1 MKLGLLFTASF
12 VTVAIGTVVACSGN
26 DDANTIVVP
35 PAPISLSSVSPST
48 ISARGGEI
56 VKLTGSGFAA
66 DTKVKLGD
74 QDATQVKLVSAN
86 ELDVTAPP
94 LWAGSI
100 DVQTSGPG
108 GTSQLQNAVQV
119 TALDLR
125 FVQAPTYSLTIGND
139 VDAGADAG
147 SDAGPNAPSPPISTA
162 VTADFDGN
170 GSIDMVSC
178 AQNEECHL
186 LVNDGQGNYQ
196 DTTATGDKRF
206 GVGSTDTHVLALGDF
221 DGDGDQDLVVAG
233 ASAIPMIETN
243 DGKGH
248 FTETPLSWIEYGDGG
263 VAETLADGGAAPLDP
278 VSAFGVGDVD
288 GDGKV
293 DLVVGNTTADEIPF
307 RILRNTSSGKSI
319 SFAESSPDAVPARAW
334 PVTAIQVA
342 DVDRDGAQDIVV
354 ATPGA
359 ADGVELRLLL
369 GSKGVF
375 NEAHSG

>member
-147 SDAGPNAPSPPISTA
+147 SDAGPNAPSPPGDTLTIAASFFAHT
-162 VTADFDGN
+162 DF
-170 GSIDMVSC
+170 
-178 AQNEECHL
+178 
-186 LVNDGQGNYQ
+186 
-196 DTTATGDKRF
+196 
-206 GVGSTDTHVLALGDF
+206 
-221 DGDGDQDLVVAG
+221 
-233 ASAIPMIETN
+233 P
-243 DGKGH
+243 
-248 FTETPLSWIEYGDGG
+248 
-263 VAETLADGGAAPLDP
+263 
-278 VSAFGVGDVD
+278 
-288 GDGKV
+288 
-293 DLVVGNTTADEIPF
+293 
-307 RILRNTSSGKSI
+307 
-319 SFAESSPDAVPARAW
+319 
-334 PVTAIQVA
+334 
-342 DVDRDGAQDIVV
+342 
-354 ATPGA
+354 
-359 ADGVELRLLL
+359 
-369 GSKGVF
+369 
-375 NEAHSG
+375 